1 MLRKL
6 AVVAAALVFPGI
18 LAAQA
23 PGTHTNHA
31 SPIAQANMAAARARV
46 AEHRAAHV
54 RGWVTHMADRNS
66 NAPLPATPAPPAP
79 PGSRAR
85 TAAPRPSLRP
95 WSTGPGR
102 ATGVSRAH
110 SPRSEEALGRSRGEP
125 TCGPRRGP
133 CGDA

>member
-54 RGWVTHMADRNS
+54 RGWVTHMAARNA
-66 NAPLPATPAPPAP
+66 NAALPATPATPATPGSATPATPSQRSNMPAMPAP
-79 PGSRAR
+79 QSNRPTSPGESGSH
-85 TAAPRPSLRP
+85 RP
-95 WSTGPGR
+95 
-102 ATGVSRAH
+102 
-110 SPRSEEALGRSRGEP
+110 
-125 TCGPRRGP
+125 
-133 CGDA
+133 